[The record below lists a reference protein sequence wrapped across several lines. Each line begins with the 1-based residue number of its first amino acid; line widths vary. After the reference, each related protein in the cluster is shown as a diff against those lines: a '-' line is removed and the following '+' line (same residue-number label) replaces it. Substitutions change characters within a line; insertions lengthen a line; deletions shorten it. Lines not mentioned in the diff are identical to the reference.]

1 MLSRLTRA
9 AAVAAALLYAL
20 PIFAQTSDDISFQRT
35 FLLRNISGTS
45 FNAGD
50 APHHPHIVA
59 RGDWTTFWGGA
70 VFAESSTET
79 GPNVQRNELFST
91 NWIAGGAQHA
101 LGSRGLVL
109 FRGRASLEPLTIKER
124 GYPQLL
130 QWISPENGGSS
141 LDVMRAHDLI
151 GEAAIDIAY
160 RTTATSFVHLYAA
173 PVGDPAFG
181 AVPYAQRESSE
192 EFAEAPF
199 AYDVQETTHDSTRV
213 VTAGF
218 GSRFVTL
225 EGSVFHDAV
234 TTGRHTTIDNGSID
248 SSSARLTITPL
259 RSVALQVSRGKTG
272 DANLDISSASMTIGA
287 QRGAASAIYTQRT
300 NAFGEKLTSG
310 TLEGTIRVLR
320 STFSARLESV
330 DRPPG
335 FLDRA
340 DVRRTTHFTVGYIV
354 DVMMSS
360 CRAGIGAN
368 VDYHTQFRTLPTRY
382 GHKPQA
388 IYLFLRVRTEAER
401 R

>member
-1 MLSRLTRA
+1 MRSSWYKSGGF
-9 AAVAAALLYAL
+9 AAALLYVL
-20 PIFAQTSDDISFQRT
+20 PLFGQSSDDISFQRT

-50 APHHPHIVA
+50 APHHPHMVT

-70 VFAESSTET
+70 LFAEYSTET
-79 GPNVQRNELFST
+79 GPKVQRNELFST
-91 NWIAGGAQHA
+91 NWIAGAAQHS
-101 LGSRGLVL
+101 LGSRGLIL

-130 QWISPENGGSS
+130 QWISPENGGPT

-234 TTGRHTTIDNGSID
+234 TTGRHTTIDDGRID
-248 SSSARLTITPL
+248 SSAARLTITPVPSL
-259 RSVALQVSRGKTG
+259 ALQVSRGKTG
-272 DANLDISSASMTIGA
+272 DANLDISSASMTIGT

-300 NAFGEKLTSG
+300 NPFGEKLSSG

-320 STFSARLESV
+320 STFSGRLESV

-335 FLDRA
+335 YLDRI
-340 DVRRTTHFTVGYIV
+340 DIHRTTHFTLGYIV
-354 DVMMSS
+354 DLMMSS
-360 CRAGIGAN
+360 YRTGIGVN
-368 VDYHTQFRTLPTRY
+368 VDYHTQFNTLPTRY

-388 IYLFLRVRTEAER
+388 IYVFLRVRTEAVR
-401 R
+401 H